1 MTKEYL
7 KLIDTHTEGNRYDVT
22 PLFGDIDAF
31 SSMLDDLT
39 AQFNDIDFDAI
50 AAIDALGFILGAG
63 IAHRFEKGL
72 IPIRKGGKLPVQTH
86 AVDFMDYTGKQ
97 KSLELRRGA
106 FLPGTKLLLV
116 DEWIETGAQIRAAIQ
131 LIEDIQGEVVGI
143 ASINID
149 RNDSTKEIL
158 DNYRCGTV
166 WED

>member
-39 AQFNDIDFDAI
+39 EGLDQESFDAV

-63 IAHRFEKGL
+63 IAHKFGKGL

-86 AVDFMDYTGKQ
+86 SVDFLDYTGRY
-97 KSLELRRGA
+97 KSLELRKGA
-106 FLPGTKLLLV
+106 FMPGTKLLLV
-116 DEWIETGAQIRAAIQ
+116 DEWVETGAQIKAAIQ

-149 RNDSTKEIL
+149 RNDTTKELL
-158 DNYRCGTV
+158 DNYVCRTV